1 MHTGERLYD
10 LPATYV
16 SYDLETTGVSAT
28 YDRAVEIGAVKV
40 VDGKKTDEF
49 QTFIALPDGVVM
61 NPRARAVNHIS
72 DEMLADAPDER
83 KAMAVFAKFIGDG
96 VLIGHNIEKFDNRF
110 IAAAFDRYQ
119 LPFVNDYVD
128 TLLLARQMWPG
139 QCNKLEEGVLVRLGI
154 TNDAAHR
161 ALGDADA
168 TSQAYLRMRQM
179 LLEQAAE

>member
-1 MHTGERLYD
+1 M
-10 LPATYV
+10 
-16 SYDLETTGVSAT
+16 
-28 YDRAVEIGAVKV
+28 EIGAVKV
-40 VDGKKTDEF
+40 VNGVKTAEF
-49 QTFIALPDGVVM
+49 QSFVALPDGVVM

-83 KAMAVFAKFIGDG
+83 TAMHDFADFIGDG
-96 VLIGHNIEKFDNRF
+96 VLIGHNIERFDNRF
-110 IAAAFDRYQ
+110 IAAAFDRYR

-128 TLLLARQMWPG
+128 TLLLARQLWPG

-168 TSQAYLRMRQM
+168 TSAAYLRMRELM
-179 LLEQAAE
+179 MNEQ